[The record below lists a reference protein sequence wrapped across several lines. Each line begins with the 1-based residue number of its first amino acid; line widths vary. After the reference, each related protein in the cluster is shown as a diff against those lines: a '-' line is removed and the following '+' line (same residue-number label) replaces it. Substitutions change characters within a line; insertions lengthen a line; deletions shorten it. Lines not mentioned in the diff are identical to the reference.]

1 MHWKK
6 KTFVLIVAFLIF
18 FVVREWTVCQGMC
31 WSSQRFNSNLI
42 FWLIVIFT
50 AIFLYY
56 SLSLWIGYKKK
67 FIEPKKKSD
76 KK

>member
-6 KTFVLIVAFLIF
+6 KTFVLIIAFLIF
-18 FVVREWTVCQGMC
+18 FVVREWTYCQGMC
-31 WSSQRFNSNLI
+31 WSSQRFNSNVI

-56 SLSLWIGYKKK
+56 SLTLWTGYKQKY
-67 FIEPKKKSD
+67 IEKKKESE